1 MLVRLSSHSEHFVLI
16 CPLSLPYVR
25 LMGFMKIGSE
35 VESQIAFWIL
45 WVYFVIYNEVIIPAF
60 RECSEDYMIIHVSK
74 VLVIWGG
81 QYLVAKMKQTNKQT
95 SKILNTK
102 GEIKLFL
109 GDFVYFIIEIL
120 IIIFICLLM
129 RFLQSPILLTS
140 FQLFHVWKDQN
151 HSF

>member
-1 MLVRLSSHSEHFVLI
+1 
-16 CPLSLPYVR
+16 
-25 LMGFMKIGSE
+25 MGFMKIGSE

-45 WVYFVIYNEVIIPAF
+45 WVYFVIYNEVIIPTF

-74 VLVIWGG
+74 VLVIWST
-81 QYLVAKMKQTNKQT
+81 QYLVAKMKKNRNKWNPKHQRGDKT
-95 SKILNTK
+95 
-102 GEIKLFL
+102 L

-120 IIIFICLLM
+120 IIIFIYLLM
-129 RFLQSPILLTS
+129 QLLQSPILLTS